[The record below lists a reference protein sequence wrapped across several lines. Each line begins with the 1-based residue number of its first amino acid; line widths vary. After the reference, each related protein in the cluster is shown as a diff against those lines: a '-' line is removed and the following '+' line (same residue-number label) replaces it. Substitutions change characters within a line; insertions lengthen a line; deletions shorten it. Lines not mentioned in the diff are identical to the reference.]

1 MAVSGDLHRLLY
13 RIAQSYYLDG
23 MTQQQIAT
31 RFSLSRPKVSRLLR
45 KARDERIVNITLV
58 PPTGGMADLERE
70 LEHRYSL
77 EEAVIVTVSDPRSS
91 TGVARELGPAAAQ
104 CLVRCI
110 SGKEIVGVTWGTTI
124 LAMVDALPFK
134 SWSDVTVVQMLGGL
148 GPVDALEHSTA
159 LAQRIAQRFNAR
171 LRLLPAPG
179 IVSTRAAA
187 QALRSDSQIADT
199 LALAARAD
207 VAVVGLGVPLPGSVL
222 LRDGAIID
230 ENELECLRGA
240 GAVGDIGLRYIDAYG
255 RPVDV
260 EIQERVIGLTIE
272 QIRDI
277 PRVIGV
283 AGGEAKTEV
292 IRAALRGQILDVL
305 VTDHATARALLAE
318 AC

>member
-1 MAVSGDLHRLLY
+1 V
-13 RIAQSYYLDG
+13 
-23 MTQQQIAT
+23 
-31 RFSLSRPKVSRLLR
+31 
-45 KARDERIVNITLV
+45 
-58 PPTGGMADLERE
+58 
-70 LEHRYSL
+70 
-77 EEAVIVTVSDPRSS
+77 VIVTVSDPRNL

-104 CLVRCI
+104 CLVRCM

-134 SWSDVTVVQMLGGL
+134 PWPDLTIVQMLGGL

-159 LAQRIAQRFNAR
+159 LAQRIAHRFSAR

-187 QALRSDSQIADT
+187 RALRSDSQIADT

-222 LRDGAIID
+222 LRDGTIIS
-230 ENELECLRGA
+230 ENELDRLKAA
-240 GAVGDIGLRYIDAYG
+240 GAVGDIGLRYIDDDG
-255 RPVDV
+255 RSVDL
-260 EIQERVIGLTIE
+260 EIRERVIGLTIA

-283 AGGEAKTEV
+283 AGGEAKYAV
-292 IRAALRGQILDVL
+292 IHAALRGQILDVL

-318 AC
+318 TG